1 MFKKYEK
8 NWPLDLLNKEESSLA
23 QRHHSFIS
31 LFQCFKCL
39 LFVHCYSSHSRE
51 TGMRGRKQRL
61 FLQFS
66 PIPLALLS
74 SDRLVTDTKPEPWTG
89 LRMSIFVI
97 H

>member
-1 MFKKYEK
+1 
-8 NWPLDLLNKEESSLA
+8 
-23 QRHHSFIS
+23 
-31 LFQCFKCL
+31 
-39 LFVHCYSSHSRE
+39 
-51 TGMRGRKQRL
+51 MRGRKQRW